1 MTEYYGIKWVYG
13 ASLFL
18 TSVGTLLSPVV
29 VKAHYIAF
37 IVLRILQVRANR

>member
-1 MTEYYGIKWVYG
+1 MTKYYGIKWVYG

-18 TSVGTLLSPVV
+18 TAVGTLLSPVV

-37 IVLRILQVRANR
+37 IVLRILKVRTNR